1 MRSVGIALFVLATVG
16 FTLAGLAE
24 LVGWGLWRALAVL
37 SAVDTLLLWWG
48 PSHLSGGAF
57 ESLLGALYLQMAWLL
72 VAKEEVRCKQC
83 DRVINYEQPEIPWE
97 QLLAQK
103 GKRKP
108 YKTRSDKEFCS
119 KSCADKWYYEKVRK
133 PRLVRQ

>member
-1 MRSVGIALFVLATVG
+1 MGAVAGSGRPLGGGYLVAVVGAKSSL
-16 FTLAGLAE
+16 
-24 LVGWGLWRALAVL
+24 GW
-37 SAVDTLLLWWG
+37 
-48 PSHLSGGAF
+48 AF
-57 ESLLGALYLQMAWLL
+57 ESLLGALYLQMAWVL